1 MQDFDTA
8 VLFELTVEN
17 DAETIQA
24 YDPASGRY
32 LHAMPTAECAV
43 GELMFITED
52 DSARN
57 ESSLKINGAK
67 HPHFKRDLVC
77 C

>member
-1 MQDFDTA
+1 M
-8 VLFELTVEN
+8 LFELTVEN
-17 DAETIQA
+17 DVETIEV
-24 YDPASGRY
+24 YDRMSDRY

-43 GELMFITED
+43 GELIFIDKD

-57 ESSLKINGAK
+57 DSSLKIHGAK
-67 HPHFKRDLVC
+67 HPYFDKDLSC